1 MSSLQFSLL
10 PQASLVAFSPASL
23 PSRAAFPA
31 CRFTE
36 TDVSM
41 IVTLLQACGLQ
52 LRAGGLL

>member
-10 PQASLVAFSPASL
+10 PQASWQLVHL
-23 PSRAAFPA
+23 PA
-31 CRFTE
+31 CPPMLLPRRFTE